1 MDDKKLQR
9 ANFLKEEL
17 RKLDSF
23 IFTAE
28 KVWTGKLIKK
38 ELYKYDSKLTFIS
51 NAYGYIEEKEFEMNT
66 TIKNK
71 VLDVLRQYLKELEE
85 EFESI

>member
-9 ANFLKEEL
+9 ANFLKEEI

-38 ELYKYDSKLTFIS
+38 ELYKYDS
-51 NAYGYIEEKEFEMNT
+51 
-66 TIKNK
+66 
-71 VLDVLRQYLKELEE
+71 
-85 EFESI
+85 